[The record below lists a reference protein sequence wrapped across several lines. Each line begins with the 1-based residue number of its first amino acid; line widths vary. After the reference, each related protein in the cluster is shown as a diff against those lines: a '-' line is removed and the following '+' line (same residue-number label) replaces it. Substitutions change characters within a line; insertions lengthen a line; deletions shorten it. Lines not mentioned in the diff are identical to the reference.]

1 MNTVFKDPLFDSSG
15 LLCVDC
21 LSAPVLEVMQALQE
35 QLVEMNRRMFLPLDL
50 LLVLLERGHAELA
63 RVIAFGTQG
72 VVEIDDVSDRL
83 RVLATEIEEDF
94 DGEERSAPELRRTN
108 FSRGFTRILEEAWEQ
123 ATVRQDAQMIEEDLV
138 RSVTWRAEA
147 VESASIRWSIRR
159 LSEGKGDALFDERGL
174 LRLTSFDST
183 CKGILEGAMKLAS
196 SHGTSF
202 LGTPHLVAMMASIRD
217 SVVWRSGKARGL
229 EPQRLREEL
238 LRLIG
243 SKPEPIPEFLIGR
256 KTLTPR
262 MIRMLQYSVQNSEEE
277 KVREG
282 DLVEAFLDDGGSSLE
297 LVQALGLESEMRK
310 ALGEPRILAGSEPVD
325 AAIRFASQRRA
336 SPTLDM
342 LGRDLTE
349 EALSG
354 RLPEIVGRKK
364 ELKRVFNVLMRREQR
379 NPLLTG
385 EAGVGKTA
393 LAIGLAQHIAS
404 GRGPAKLRGYRVIE
418 INGASLMSGTSYRG
432 DLEARIKSLIEEA
445 SRDVILFID
454 EAHAVFSPRSGSNT
468 PAEVPNHFKSAL
480 ASGTIAVVGATTEAE
495 FRRWFEQDPAL
506 KRRFERVEVEEPS
519 ESLVR
524 HILESLKPELEEE
537 YEVQIAPPAIDA
549 AIDLS
554 VHYLPEQR
562 LPDKAKKLI
571 MDACIACANPL
582 TAGDKE
588 SAEEGEEEDNSP
600 STPPVVDEEA
610 VARQVHL
617 KTAIP
622 LDRLMSGEITWWIG
636 LETRLRESIV
646 GQDQAMEH
654 VAQVLVASRLKNADK
669 RRPLSVLAF
678 VGPPGVGKATAA
690 EALARQIF
698 YDERALIRL
707 DMTDYQEAH
716 ALSRLIG
723 SPPGYVGYEDVDM
736 LVTPLRRR
744 PSSVVLLEDFDRA
757 HPRIQDRLLRLIEE
771 GELGDT
777 RGHCADATNAVF
789 ILTVST
795 RETSKSEAIGF
806 GASSRDGGDDALVH
820 LDEPMLATKLRD
832 RVDGVVS
839 FVDLSENPEDGALAL
854 LDSILQ
860 RFISNME
867 SEYQIELEVTP
878 ELEDQMATRARGL
891 GKAREVEALVD
902 RHLVDPAARELLKGS
917 STRAMILHWDSEQSS
932 VAVEHI
938 AEPSSDDRGDFG
950 DDAEDGE

>member
-1 MNTVFKDPLFDSSG
+1 MNRAFKDPLFDSSG
-15 LLCVDC
+15 LLCLDR
-21 LSAPVLEVMQALQE
+21 LSAPVQELMHSLQQ
-35 QLVEMNRRMFLPLDL
+35 QLVGMGRRMFLPLDL
-50 LLVLLERGHAELA
+50 LLILLERGHVELA
-63 RVIAFGTQG
+63 RVIAFGTEG
-72 VVEIDDVSDRL
+72 VVNIDDVPERL
-83 RVLATEIEEDF
+83 RVLATEIEEDW
-94 DGEERSAPELRRTN
+94 DPGDREAPELRRTN
-108 FSRGFTRILEEAWEQ
+108 FSRGFTRILEEAWQQ
-123 ATVRQDAQMIEEDLV
+123 ASVREAAVVTESDLL

-174 LRLTSFDST
+174 LRLNSFDST
-183 CKGILEGAMKLAS
+183 CRGILQGAMKLAS

-243 SKPEPIPEFLIGR
+243 SKPEPIPDFLIGR

-262 MIRMLQYSVQNSEEE
+262 MIRMLQYSLQQSGDEEVQESH
-277 KVREG
+277 
-282 DLVEAFLDDGGSSLE
+282 LVEAFLEDGGSSLE
-297 LVQALGLESEMRK
+297 LVQALGLESEVRN
-310 ALGEPRILAGSEPVD
+310 ALGEPRILAGSEPVE
-325 AAIRFASQRRA
+325 AAIHFASQRRA

-354 RLPEIVGRKK
+354 RLPEIVGRAK
-364 ELKRVFNVLMRREQR
+364 ELERAFNILMRREQR

-495 FRRWFEQDPAL
+495 YHRWFEQDPAL
-506 KRRFERVEVEEPS
+506 KRRFERIEVEEPS
-519 ESLVR
+519 ESMVR
-524 HILESLKPELEEE
+524 HILDSLVPELEEE
-537 YEVQIAPPAIDA
+537 YDVEVGPQAISS
-549 AIDLS
+549 AIELS

-582 TAGDKE
+582 SVSDEDQRAPAGDRSDDE
-588 SAEEGEEEDNSP
+588 PAL
-600 STPPVVDEEA
+600 PVVDETA
-610 VARQVHL
+610 VAQQVHL

-622 LDRLMSGEITWWIG
+622 LDRLLSGEITWWVD
-636 LETRLRESIV
+636 LETRLRDAII
-646 GQDQAMEH
+646 GQDPAMQKI
-654 VAQVLVASRLKNADK
+654 AQVLVASRLKNADK

-690 EALARQIF
+690 EALAQEVF

-789 ILTVST
+789 VLTIST
-795 RETSKSEAIGF
+795 HESSKSEAIGF
-806 GASSRDGGDDALVH
+806 GASNSRAADPLEQLNDHRLV
-820 LDEPMLATKLRD
+820 TKLRD

-839 FVDLSENPEDGALAL
+839 FVDLSENAEEGALAL

-860 RFISNME
+860 RFVTNME
-867 SEYQIELEVTP
+867 SEYQIELEVSP
-878 ELEDQMATRARGL
+878 GLEAQLAASARGL
-891 GKAREVEALVD
+891 AKAREVEALID
-902 RHLVDPAARELLKGS
+902 RYLVEPAARQLLKGN
-917 STRAMILHWDSEQSS
+917 STRKMVLRW
-932 VAVEHI
+932 
-938 AEPSSDDRGDFG
+938 
-950 DDAEDGE
+950 DAEKEKVTIENRLSPSPDDS